1 MTEDQTARVSDHGDA
16 EPTTVNPFAAAAAAR
31 PGLRGYGSTHQG
43 NVRSHNEDSM
53 LTRDQ
58 AGIWMIADGVG
69 GASAGDW
76 ASAQVVEVLREMR
89 VAERAPDFLVEAIDR
104 LYEANSRMLE
114 RASTRGS
121 GMIATTVVLLL
132 AHGWHYTCIWAGDSR
147 GYLLRGG
154 KMEQITHDHSE
165 VQELLDA
172 GALTPDEAERY
183 PRANVI
189 TRALGIS
196 AEVDLDRVAGRL
208 QAGDRFLICT
218 DGLTKMVPEPQIAA
232 VLAEADPSRSPQILL
247 QMALDAG
254 GLDNVTVVVVQCD
267 GPAGAASH
275 SNGAAGPESHDV

>member
-1 MTEDQTARVSDHGDA
+1 
-16 EPTTVNPFAAAAAAR
+16 
-31 PGLRGYGSTHQG
+31 
-43 NVRSHNEDSM
+43 M

-76 ASAQVVEVLREMR
+76 ASAQVVDVLNEMR

-104 LYEANSRMLE
+104 LYEANTRMLD
-114 RASTRGS
+114 RATQRGG
-121 GMIATTVVLLL
+121 GMTATTVVLLL

-147 GYLLRGG
+147 GYLLRDG

-218 DGLTKMVPEPQIAA
+218 DGLTKMVTETQIAA
-232 VLAEADPSRSPQILL
+232 VLAEEDPSRSPQLL
-247 QMALDAG
+247 MQMALDAG

-267 GPAGAASH
+267 GPAGH
-275 SNGAAGPESHDV
+275 GNGAVASGGR

>member
-1 MTEDQTARVSDHGDA
+1 MTEDQTARLPDQGDP
-16 EPTTVNPFAAAAAAR
+16 EPTTVNPFAAASAAR
-31 PGLRGYGSTHQG
+31 PRLHGFGATHQG

-53 LTRDQ
+53 LTRDP

-76 ASAQVVEVLREMR
+76 ASAQVVDVLTEMR

-104 LYEANSRMLE
+104 LYEANTRMLD
-114 RASTRGS
+114 RAAQRGG

-132 AHGWHYTCIWAGDSR
+132 VHGWHYTCIWAGDSR
-147 GYLLRGG
+147 GYLLRDG

-172 GALTPDEAERY
+172 GALTADEAERY

-218 DGLTKMVPEPQIAA
+218 DGLTKMLPEPQIAA
-232 VLAEADPSRSPQILL
+232 VLAEEDPSRSPQVLM

-254 GLDNVTVVVVQCD
+254 GLDNVTIVVVQCD
-267 GPAGAASH
+267 GPAAAAGH
-275 SNGAAGPESHDV
+275 ANGAAEGHDV

>member
-1 MTEDQTARVSDHGDA
+1 MMEDQTARVAASGDP
-16 EPTTVNPFAAAAAAR
+16 EPTTVNPFAVAAASR
-31 PGLRGYGSTHQG
+31 PRLRGFGATHQG

-53 LTRDQ
+53 LTRDP

-76 ASAQVVEVLREMR
+76 ASAQVVDVLNEMR

-104 LYEANSRMLE
+104 LYEANTRMLD
-114 RASTRGS
+114 RAQQRGG

-147 GYLLRGG
+147 GYLLRDG

-232 VLAEADPSRSPQILL
+232 VLAEEDPSRSPQVLM

-267 GPAGAASH
+267 GPAGYG
-275 SNGAAGPESHDV
+275 NGAAERHDV

>member
-1 MTEDQTARVSDHGDA
+1 MTEDLTARVSDPGDP
-16 EPTTVNPFAAAAAAR
+16 EPTTVNPFASAAAAR
-31 PGLRGYGSTHQG
+31 PRLRGFGATHQG

-76 ASAQVVEVLREMR
+76 ASAQVVDVLNEMR

-104 LYEANSRMLE
+104 LYEANTRMLD
-114 RASTRGS
+114 RAAKRGG

-147 GYLLRGG
+147 GYLLRDG

-218 DGLTKMVPEPQIAA
+218 DGLTKMVPEAQIAA
-232 VLAEADPSRSPQILL
+232 VLAEEDSSRSPQTLM

-267 GPAGAASH
+267 GPAGH
-275 SNGAAGPESHDV
+275 GNGAVAPGER